1 MSPSS
6 DNPLDQYFSPFELAS
21 SIADLLAEGLGDA
34 RYSEL
39 DVVDFCAGAGSL
51 LDAVSARIPA
61 ARIFATDLDGSCVR
75 LLRKVRPSWKVGQID
90 LFNERSRR
98 SSLLYREQ
106 FYSAFV
112 LNPPFSG
119 RGVHVESSS
128 FAEGLRFVCSRPLAC
143 LLLSL
148 RALRIGGYG
157 VAVLPLSCLRS
168 DRDAHVVRWLS
179 SHMNLTVHS
188 YNGRGCFP
196 DAAAQTVV
204 VSVRR
209 NCLAQPVSSGAD
221 GFVLPRVPEGF
232 SGLSGES
239 LTLFRGK
246 VPVRF
251 RTRVASGGE
260 GGVAACYVHT
270 TDLKHPLSTWTSISV
285 SRDVCLVRDCV
296 LFPRVG
302 KISKGSFRMYSGSV
316 PLILSDCLF
325 ALSPNSEGIA
335 LTDLFLTLQDNC
347 DSFVTNSQATGAPY
361 LTISQICAIVDSLGF
376 SVSIH
381 QCRDRCLYRD

>member
-21 SIADLLAEGLGDA
+21 SIADLLAEGLGDTRNA
-34 RYSEL
+34 EL

-51 LDAVSARIPA
+51 LDAVSTRIPS
-61 ARIFATDLDGSCVR
+61 ARIFATDLDSSCVR
-75 LLRKVRPSWKVGQID
+75 SLRKVHPFWNVGQID

-119 RGVHVESSS
+119 RGVHVETSS

-168 DRDAHVVRWLS
+168 DRDSHVVRWLS
-179 SHMNLTVHS
+179 THMSLTVRA

-204 VSVRR
+204 VSVKR
-209 NCLAQPVSSGAD
+209 NCLVQPISSVAD
-221 GFVLPRVPEGF
+221 GFVLPRLPERFG
-232 SGLSGES
+232 GLSGES

-251 RTRVASGGE
+251 RARVASAGE

-270 TDLKHPLSTWTSISV
+270 TDLKHPSSTWTSISV
-285 SRDVCLVRDCV
+285 SRNVCLVRDCV

-302 KISKGSFRMYSGSV
+302 RISKGSFRMHSGSV
-316 PLILSDCLF
+316 PLVLSDCLF
-325 ALSPNSEGIA
+325 ALSPNSEDA
-335 LTDLFLTLQDNC
+335 SVSDLLLTLQDNC
-347 DSFVTNSQATGAPY
+347 DVFIAKSQATGAPY
-361 LTISQICAIVDSLGF
+361 LTVSQICAIVESLGF
-376 SVSIH
+376 GVSIH
-381 QCRDRCLYRD
+381 QCRDRCCYHD